1 MADVVASLAIKLE
14 ALGAEQA
21 KRQVAGLGTEAS
33 RTERAVSALGRAMSL
48 VASGFVV
55 REFTRWL
62 DTTTRLRGQLSL
74 VAEGTQE
81 VAAAQR
87 ALLSVAQETRTSL
100 EDTTTMYVR
109 VSQAAGD
116 LGLTQDEVLRI
127 TRTVNQSLALSGTTA
142 TQAAGSLLQLGQ
154 AFGGGIVRA
163 EEFNS
168 ILEGNR
174 ALLAKVAEANGT
186 TVARLRQ
193 QVNDGMLSSR
203 EFAAMV
209 LRAEDSISASF
220 SRMPVTIEQAM
231 TRVRNTLLST
241 LGNLNRDGAIAG
253 IFVRTIEAAGNA
265 IEWLAGTILKLGGS
279 VAGMIATVVRTIAES
294 PLAETLFPGA
304 AEAAANWASR
314 ESARSMAL
322 YKTGEGIVAGT
333 QGGPGGGLGG
343 GRRGGGAGSTGGT
356 GTAAAGARRSAGPM
370 QTFAETIQQSFLTD
384 RVTRGQFALSQSS
397 GILDGIRA
405 PRNAASSLSD
415 LLPMTEARAQFEE
428 LSKML
433 EEGIVSSIGNAIAS
447 GFARAVQSG
456 SITAG
461 FDALARAFLGGMGGL
476 LQQIGTKG
484 LLASTLLEKLSK
496 SLALGGFGGVAA
508 SLALIA
514 FGGALQGIA
523 GRTSSQR
530 SVPVGAS
537 AGAVGSAGGT
547 IIDRGVIGG
556 PIAPFGGA
564 AFGAPGTPGGVS
576 VGNLVLLSPN
586 DPTWQRQLSE
596 SLRGVR
602 ARES

>member
-279 VAGMIATVVRTIAES
+279 VAGMIATVVRAIAES

-304 AEAAANWASR
+304 AESAANWASR
-314 ESARSMAL
+314 ESARAMAL

-343 GRRGGGAGSTGGT
+343 ERRGGGAGGT
-356 GTAAAGARRSAGPM
+356 AGTAAAGARRSAGPM

-384 RVTRGQFALSQSS
+384 RVTRGQFGVSQAG

-405 PRNAASSLSD
+405 PRNTASSLSA
-415 LLPMTEARAQFEE
+415 LLPMTEAQAQFEE

-433 EEGIVSSIGNAIAS
+433 EEGLVSSIGNAIAS
-447 GFARAVQSG
+447 GFARAIQSG

-461 FDALARAFLGGMGGL
+461 FDALAKAFLGGMGGL

-537 AGAVGSAGGT
+537 AGAVGSTGGT

-602 ARES
+602 AREG

>member
-1 MADVVASLAIKLE
+1 
-14 ALGAEQA
+14 
-21 KRQVAGLGTEAS
+21 
-33 RTERAVSALGRAMSL
+33 
-48 VASGFVV
+48 
-55 REFTRWL
+55 
-62 DTTTRLRGQLSL
+62 
-74 VAEGTQE
+74 
-81 VAAAQR
+81 
-87 ALLSVAQETRTSL
+87 
-100 EDTTTMYVR
+100 
-109 VSQAAGD
+109 
-116 LGLTQDEVLRI
+116 
-127 TRTVNQSLALSGTTA
+127 
-142 TQAAGSLLQLGQ
+142 
-154 AFGGGIVRA
+154 
-163 EEFNS
+163 
-168 ILEGNR
+168 
-174 ALLAKVAEANGT
+174 LAKVAEANGT

-279 VAGMIATVVRTIAES
+279 VAGMIATVVRAIAES

-304 AEAAANWASR
+304 AESAANWASR
-314 ESARSMAL
+314 ESARAMAL

-343 GRRGGGAGSTGGT
+343 ERRGGGAGGT
-356 GTAAAGARRSAGPM
+356 AGTAAAGARRSAGPM

-384 RVTRGQFALSQSS
+384 RVTRGQFGVSQAG

-405 PRNAASSLSD
+405 PRNTASSLSA
-415 LLPMTEARAQFEE
+415 LLPMTEAQAQFEE

-433 EEGIVSSIGNAIAS
+433 EEGLVSSIGNAIAS
-447 GFARAVQSG
+447 GFARAIQSG

-461 FDALARAFLGGMGGL
+461 FDALAKAFLGGMGGL

-537 AGAVGSAGGT
+537 AGAVGSTGGT

-602 ARES
+602 AREG

>member
-55 REFTRWL
+55 REFARWL

-279 VAGMIATVVRTIAES
+279 VAGMIATVVRAIAES

-304 AEAAANWASR
+304 AESAANWASR
-314 ESARSMAL
+314 ESARAMAL

-343 GRRGGGAGSTGGT
+343 ERRGGGAGGT
-356 GTAAAGARRSAGPM
+356 AGTAAAGARRSAGPM

-384 RVTRGQFALSQSS
+384 RVTRGQFGVSQAG

-405 PRNAASSLSD
+405 PRNTASSLSA
-415 LLPMTEARAQFEE
+415 LLPMTEAQAQFEE

-433 EEGIVSSIGNAIAS
+433 EEGLVSSIGNAIAS
-447 GFARAVQSG
+447 GFARAIQSG

-461 FDALARAFLGGMGGL
+461 FDALAKAFLGGMGGL

-537 AGAVGSAGGT
+537 AGAVGSTGGT

-602 ARES
+602 AREG

>member
-343 GRRGGGAGSTGGT
+343 ERRGGGAGGT
-356 GTAAAGARRSAGPM
+356 AGTAAAGARRSAGPM

-384 RVTRGQFALSQSS
+384 RVTRGQFGVSQAG

-405 PRNAASSLSD
+405 PRNTASSLSA
-415 LLPMTEARAQFEE
+415 LLPMTEAQAQFEE

-433 EEGIVSSIGNAIAS
+433 EEGLVSSIGNAIAS
-447 GFARAVQSG
+447 GFARAIQSG

-461 FDALARAFLGGMGGL
+461 FDALAKAFLGGMGGL

-537 AGAVGSAGGT
+537 AGAVGSTGGT

-602 ARES
+602 AREG